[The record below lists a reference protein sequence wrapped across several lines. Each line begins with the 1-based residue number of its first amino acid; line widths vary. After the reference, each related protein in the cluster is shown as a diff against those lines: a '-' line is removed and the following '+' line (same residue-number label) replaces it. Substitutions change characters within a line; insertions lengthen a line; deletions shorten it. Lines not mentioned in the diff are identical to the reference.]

1 MNEDSLVVL
10 ILWVSLILF
19 NVPNKS
25 LYSSDP
31 SSCAL
36 CTYNE
41 EWKKNLIRKHCFKS
55 TISQIGQRVYPE
67 IALYY
72 SPLHLMDFPFS

>member
-1 MNEDSLVVL
+1 MHSA
-10 ILWVSLILF
+10 
-19 NVPNKS
+19 P
-25 LYSSDP
+25 
-31 SSCAL
+31 
-36 CTYNE
+36 NE

-55 TISQIGQRVYPE
+55 TISQIGQRVPVYPE